1 MPHSTTQIRP
11 GRVAGYL
18 WLVLLALALLL
29 SARNAYR
36 LALPVEE
43 YPYACDSFGYLE
55 MAKQMREAGRGAP
68 AHAFHIESPQTR
80 LLVELMRSHNLPPQ
94 VWNNL
99 VAPHAHHYFPKADRV
114 GVQYPPGTSAALA
127 LFEEGRAV
135 YGLNRAVVWTLTLAG
150 LSGLIFAAFRR
161 AWGSAALVVLAVH
174 TGFEIL
180 SRVGAVSFSINVV
193 FLPLLF
199 ACVLSLVALRM
210 RADGRRVLE
219 HLAVFGA
226 GLCMGLATLVR
237 HPSVFMAPAFVVLLW
252 GGSGSGGRGSR
263 ASLRETLRGTPVLF
277 IVGLL
282 LGGLLPIFIHQQLT
296 AGAWYVSTYS
306 PSVSVNLPTL
316 EILRHTF
323 SYYFVEAGWQNED
336 NWVLPVVAVGFAG
349 AVAFDRLR
357 RRPGA
362 QEASALSWKR
372 LALSAFAVYAVP
384 TAYFLTQKMTGL
396 HYLMSQTFGLVV
408 LCGFGALAIESARTR
423 QDEGGMRLGGARLAA
438 AAFAFV
444 LALTPAAFVLSRAWT
459 MREKASQ
466 TTAVQPLAHTPVV
479 LPAEL
484 ADERAWVYA
493 DLLTGTIWYYARKP
507 AFRIH
512 FGHSAEARALVY
524 RFAHERGEPQ
534 YVIRDNDGLKP
545 LMDEITRLGGTFERR
560 GQVDGQDYFLI
571 RWPETGP
578 RASAATT
585 TTTSPVDEPSQQNP
599 S

>member
-18 WLVLLALALLL
+18 WLVLLALVLLL

-36 LALPVEE
+36 IALSVEE

-55 MAKQMREAGRGAP
+55 MAKQMREAGLSAP
-68 AHAFHIESPQTR
+68 AHAFHIESEQTR
-80 LLVELMRSHNLPPQ
+80 LLVELMRSRGLPQ
-94 VWNNL
+94 TVWNNL
-99 VAPHAHHYFPKADRV
+99 VAPHAHHYFPQADRV

-127 LFEEGRAV
+127 LFDEGRAV

-150 LSGLIFAAFRR
+150 LAALIFAAVKR
-161 AWGSAALVVLAVH
+161 AWGSAALVVLGVH

-180 SRVGAVSFSINVV
+180 ARVGAVSFSINVV
-193 FLPLLF
+193 FVPLLL
-199 ACVLSLVALRM
+199 ACLLSLVALRM
-210 RADGRRVLE
+210 RAGSRRLLE
-219 HLAVFGA
+219 SLAVFGA
-226 GLCMGLATLVR
+226 GFCMGLATLVR
-237 HPSVFMAPAFVVLLW
+237 HPSVFMTPAFVILLW
-252 GGSGSGGRGSR
+252 RGVGRGGRGGR
-263 ASLRETLRGTPVLF
+263 LREVWRGVPVLF
-277 IVGLL
+277 LVGLA

-316 EILRHTF
+316 EILRHNL
-323 SYYFVEAGWQNED
+323 SYYFGEPGWQNED
-336 NWVLPVVAVGFAG
+336 NWVLPVVALGFAG

-362 QEASALSWKR
+362 QEAPALSWKR
-372 LALSAFAVYAVP
+372 LALAAFALYAVP

-396 HYLMSQTFGLVV
+396 HYLMAQTFGLVV
-408 LCGFGALAIESARTR
+408 LAGFGALAIESARTR
-423 QDEGGMRLGGARLAA
+423 QEEGGVRLGGARLASA
-438 AAFAFV
+438 TLAFV
-444 LALTPAAFVLSRAWT
+444 LALAPGAVVLRRAWT
-459 MREKASQ
+459 AREKAPQ
-466 TTAVQPLAHTPVV
+466 TAPAQPLAHQPVV
-479 LPAEL
+479 LPPEL

-534 YVIRDNDGLKP
+534 YIIRDNEGLKP
-545 LMDEITRLGGTFERR
+545 LMDEIERLGGTFERR
-560 GQVDGQDYFLI
+560 GQVEGQDYFLI

-578 RASAATT
+578 RTSAAATN
-585 TTTSPVDEPSQQNP
+585 PIDAPSQQNP